1 MPLTQPTPDLLK
13 QINLYAVS
21 AAEAEWTKV
30 GLQVGQDIGSYTSGK
45 GAQLHSAIESQLAT
59 RYPGV
64 SLSALSQA
72 ATAGEAQAASSLGPS
87 ATPGG
92 WNATFWRG
100 ILGIPGAAA
109 SLAASVNPAAVLAGI
124 WDWIQARLVRLG
136 LLLAG
141 AVLIVLSV
149 TLLAKASGV
158 SPPLPVPV

>member
-1 MPLTQPTPDLLK
+1 
-13 QINLYAVS
+13 
-21 AAEAEWTKV
+21 
-30 GLQVGQDIGSYTSGK
+30 
-45 GAQLHSAIESQLAT
+45 
-59 RYPGV
+59 
-64 SLSALSQA
+64 
-72 ATAGEAQAASSLGPS
+72 EAQAASSLGPS

-109 SLAASVNPAAVLAGI
+109 SLAASANPAAVLAGI